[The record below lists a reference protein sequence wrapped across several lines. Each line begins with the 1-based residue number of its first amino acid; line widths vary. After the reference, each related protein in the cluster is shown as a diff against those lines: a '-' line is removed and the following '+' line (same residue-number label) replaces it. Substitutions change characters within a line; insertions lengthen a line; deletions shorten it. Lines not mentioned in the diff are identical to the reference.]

1 MTTTTAGK
9 LVVGAKVITTAVAS
23 IILLNIEDSCD
34 LYDFCSPNFMR
45 FNVVPFIPCLLLI
58 LTVIVIASY
67 RSHSFSEG
75 TQGQYVVQF
84 RRVDSEIDLQE
95 LGESSGNYHNIISI
109 ERKLNLFRCG
119 TTTGIS
125 AKFMEPNSN
134 HFSKNFEK

>member
-9 LVVGAKVITTAVAS
+9 LVVGAKVITTVVAS
-23 IILLNIEDSCD
+23 IILLNIENSCD

-75 TQGQYVVQF
+75 TQGLYVVQF

-95 LGESSGNYHNIISI
+95 LGESSGNYHN
-109 ERKLNLFRCG
+109 
-119 TTTGIS
+119 TY
-125 AKFMEPNSN
+125 
-134 HFSKNFEK
+134 NFF